1 MKRILSAAVVLAL
14 LVGVSGCSTTERA
27 AGFGA
32 AAGGIIG
39 GATTGTVRGAVV
51 GATVGT
57 VTGAIAGTLLG
68 RSSSEPTK
76 CVFED
81 RHGRRFV
88 DECPRR

>member
-1 MKRILSAAVVLAL
+1 MKRILGTAVL
-14 LVGVSGCSTTERA
+14 LVLVMAVSACGTTERT

-32 AAGGIIG
+32 AAGGLIG

>member
-1 MKRILSAAVVLAL
+1 MKRILGAAVLLTL
-14 LVGVSGCSTTERA
+14 LVGVSACSTTERA

-32 AAGGIIG
+32 AAGGLIG
-39 GATTGTVRGAVV
+39 GATTGTVRGAAI
-51 GATVGT
+51 GATLGT
-57 VTGAIAGTLLG
+57 VTGAFAGTLLG
-68 RSSSEPTK
+68 RSSAEPTK